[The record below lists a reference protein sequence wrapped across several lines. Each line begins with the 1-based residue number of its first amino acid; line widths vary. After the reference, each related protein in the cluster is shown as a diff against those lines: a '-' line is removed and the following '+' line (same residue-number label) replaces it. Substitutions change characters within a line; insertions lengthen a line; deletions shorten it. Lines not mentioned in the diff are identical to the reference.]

1 MPELVQIGL
10 RYSHDE
16 REFLNSVTNL
26 PLAVSGKDGVKVL
39 LDVREVPTAIDP
51 MLLYKACNIIQEG
64 MEDLAC
70 IEELRI
76 LCREGFQETL
86 TASIVAMLSTP
97 FRMSVTS
104 RAEDEEEEG
113 PCISSVITS
122 DSSGN

>member
-10 RYSHDE
+10 KYSHDE
-16 REFLNSVTNL
+16 REFLNSVRNL

-51 MLLYKACNIIQEG
+51 MLLCKACNIIQEG

-104 RAEDEEEEG
+104 RAEDEEEE
-113 PCISSVITS
+113 PCISSVIRS

>member
-10 RYSHDE
+10 KYSHDE
-16 REFLNSVTNL
+16 REFLNSVRNL

-104 RAEDEEEEG
+104 RAEDEEED
-113 PCISSVITS
+113 PALAA
-122 DSSGN
+122 